1 MPKNMKGCAHCI
13 KNIIVYKSNQ
23 KVLLLAQNLETI
35 D

>member
-23 KVLLLAQNLETI
+23 KVLLLEKTQ
-35 D
+35 